1 MNTEKS
7 TERKIICAIDNSYS
21 NPSNDVGKLN
31 VFFEVL
37 PSGDITP
44 INTAEFF
51 CETEQVFVVGQFAE
65 LKERFGDSLF
75 EVISIPSITEF
86 RAGDCR
92 YITRPTSCSELKG
105 LSCCEVIDQDIP
117 NVSKTC
123 FTVAAKPIT
132 KTLFIRNANTVYGPF
147 DYAAEL
153 DEDSNVYAINI
164 RSMSSPLPYTA
175 TNHIAKIDVNDYSQ
189 YIKESARAA
198 APVLLGNI
206 KALLKDAEK
215 IDFMS
220 DDQILG
226 TYGGII
232 AQNSDIRGVTKK
244 TITQIKA
251 NYAKTIEYKTFP
263 ERFKRFFSTLEQAH
277 NWEGVKNEMLDSFI
291 NTPAGKNVLEK
302 YISQNKDSYFKTEK
316 QACLAQM
323 KQDHEALINDLK
335 QQREKIKLEIHELK
349 RERKETMLVD
359 TAPAISLETL
369 SAQQK
374 QKIEKAIAEKK
385 QTLEKLSAEVDALKA
400 THDSYKNL
408 EEVLQEISGIDRE
421 KERASKKL
429 RLMEIQVQEV
439 SDKLRK
445 SNDQLTSR
453 LLELKPHVDALS
465 GIAPKPTTTPI
476 NYAVPIAP
484 IDPKIENDELREQ
497 LIENVLEDLNSLGR
511 KTDYNSVVNIIT
523 TIAQSQFT
531 LFSGRPGSGK
541 TSLAKMLGNS
551 LGLQKRFLNI
561 PVARGWTNSRDILGF
576 YNSLSSS
583 FNPAATG
590 LYDLLTQLN
599 NECKREHEAAPA
611 ICLLDEFNLS
621 QPEHYFS
628 PFLEMADPE
637 SERIIATGDHN
648 SPYLEVP
655 QYLRF
660 LGTINNDDSVQ
671 SLTARMIDRAAII
684 SFDDVEPNFDISL
697 DSIKRLDKR
706 DHARISGNKFIELF
720 APNSLELAPDIEH
733 TLKQIV
739 DTLSEENPERGMS
752 ICVSYRKIKAM
763 RSYYNVA
770 SPLYIDSRFVALDYA
785 VCQHIIPLLNGY
797 GQNFG
802 KRLVSLLNV
811 IPSDMVISRKM
822 LKRIIDIGNQN
833 MFTYG
838 FNL

>member
-1 MNTEKS
+1 
-7 TERKIICAIDNSYS
+7 
-21 NPSNDVGKLN
+21 
-31 VFFEVL
+31 
-37 PSGDITP
+37 
-44 INTAEFF
+44 
-51 CETEQVFVVGQFAE
+51 
-65 LKERFGDSLF
+65 
-75 EVISIPSITEF
+75 
-86 RAGDCR
+86 
-92 YITRPTSCSELKG
+92 
-105 LSCCEVIDQDIP
+105 
-117 NVSKTC
+117 
-123 FTVAAKPIT
+123 
-132 KTLFIRNANTVYGPF
+132 
-147 DYAAEL
+147 
-153 DEDSNVYAINI
+153 
-164 RSMSSPLPYTA
+164 
-175 TNHIAKIDVNDYSQ
+175 
-189 YIKESARAA
+189 
-198 APVLLGNI
+198 
-206 KALLKDAEK
+206 
-215 IDFMS
+215 
-220 DDQILG
+220 
-226 TYGGII
+226 
-232 AQNSDIRGVTKK
+232 
-244 TITQIKA
+244 
-251 NYAKTIEYKTFP
+251 
-263 ERFKRFFSTLEQAH
+263 
-277 NWEGVKNEMLDSFI
+277 
-291 NTPAGKNVLEK
+291 
-302 YISQNKDSYFKTEK
+302 
-316 QACLAQM
+316 
-323 KQDHEALINDLK
+323 
-335 QQREKIKLEIHELK
+335 
-349 RERKETMLVD
+349 
-359 TAPAISLETL
+359 
-369 SAQQK
+369 
-374 QKIEKAIAEKK
+374 
-385 QTLEKLSAEVDALKA
+385 
-400 THDSYKNL
+400 
-408 EEVLQEISGIDRE
+408 
-421 KERASKKL
+421 
-429 RLMEIQVQEV
+429 
-439 SDKLRK
+439 
-445 SNDQLTSR
+445 
-453 LLELKPHVDALS
+453 
-465 GIAPKPTTTPI
+465 
-476 NYAVPIAP
+476 
-484 IDPKIENDELREQ
+484 
-497 LIENVLEDLNSLGR
+497 

-671 SLTARMIDRAAII
+671 SLTARMVDRAAII

-706 DHARISGNKFIELF
+706 EHARISGNKFIELF